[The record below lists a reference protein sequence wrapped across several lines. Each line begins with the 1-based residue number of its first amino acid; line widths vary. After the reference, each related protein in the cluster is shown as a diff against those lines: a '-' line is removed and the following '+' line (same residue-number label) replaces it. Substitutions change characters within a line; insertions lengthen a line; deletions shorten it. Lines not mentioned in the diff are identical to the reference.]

1 MSDPGP
7 TALLGA
13 RAPGAADEAVGFA
26 GLVLASRSP
35 QRKMLLEQLGI
46 PFRIV
51 VSDHDEGVS
60 DGNPAHTVQQNARGK
75 AEEVLAR
82 EQLRPGELVLGV
94 DTVVV
99 SEGEILGKARDE
111 DEAARYVRRLAA
123 RRHEVYSGLYL
134 TSQEAGAG
142 RARRHRRHLP
152 QPHRRRARRATSR
165 SGEWR
170 DRAGAYAI
178 QGIGSALVQRVD
190 GDYFNVVG
198 LPVAELLRL
207 LAGFGVT
214 PFSWLQH
221 VAAAASR
228 RPREGTPRR
237 RRTRLCAACR
247 RRRRRACAPVA
258 MPRGTVYNRRSRF
271 ASKGARHQLP
281 RIRNG
286 LWRP

>member
-1 MSDPGP
+1 MSDPVP
-7 TALLGA
+7 QHFWDRAL
-13 RAPGAADEAVGFA
+13 PDMADEAVGFT

-35 QRKMLLEQLGI
+35 QRKLLLEQLGM

-51 VSDHDEGVS
+51 VSEHDEGVS
-60 DGNPAHTVQQNARGK
+60 DGDPAHTVQQNARGK

-82 EQLRPGELVLGV
+82 TELQAGEVVLGV

-99 SEGEILGKARDE
+99 SEGEILGKARDAE
-111 DEAARYVRRLAA
+111 EAASYLRRLAA

-134 TSQEAGAG
+134 TSRKLALASHAVTGVTFRSLTDGELEAYV
-142 RARRHRRHLP
+142 
-152 QPHRRRARRATSR
+152 R

-207 LAGFGVT
+207 LASFRVA
-214 PFSWLQH
+214 PFSWL
-221 VAAAASR
+221 
-228 RPREGTPRR
+228 
-237 RRTRLCAACR
+237 RT
-247 RRRRRACAPVA
+247 
-258 MPRGTVYNRRSRF
+258 
-271 ASKGARHQLP
+271 
-281 RIRNG
+281 
-286 LWRP
+286 

>member
-1 MSDPGP
+1 LSDPVP
-7 TALLGA
+7 QHFWQRVL
-13 RAPGAADEAVGFA
+13 PDMADEAVGFT

-35 QRKMLLEQLGI
+35 QRKLLLEQLGI
-46 PFRIV
+46 PFRVV

-82 EQLRPGELVLGV
+82 VGTRPGELVLGV

-111 DEAARYVRRLAA
+111 AEAASFVRRLAA
-123 RRHEVYSGLYL
+123 HRHEVYGGLYL
-134 TSQEAGAG
+134 TSRKMALASHAVTGVTFRSLTDAELDAYV
-142 RARRHRRHLP
+142 
-152 QPHRRRARRATSR
+152 R

-170 DRAGAYAI
+170 ERAGAYAI

-207 LAGFGVT
+207 LAGFHVA
-214 PFSWLQH
+214 PFSWL
-221 VAAAASR
+221 
-228 RPREGTPRR
+228 
-237 RRTRLCAACR
+237 RT
-247 RRRRRACAPVA
+247 
-258 MPRGTVYNRRSRF
+258 
-271 ASKGARHQLP
+271 
-281 RIRNG
+281 
-286 LWRP
+286 